1 MNTFDTAYKTD
12 NAPIRLSYHAN
23 VHYNSIVDPY
33 AASIGVGLGLPGFQ
47 PGVRH
52 CFFEDF
58 YHHIS
63 HSLSYSL
70 NDLVFTLILPKI

>member
-47 PGVRH
+47 PGVRTN
-52 CFFEDF
+52 FITQIYLAF
-58 YHHIS
+58 YCK
-63 HSLSYSL
+63 YSTL
-70 NDLVFTLILPKI
+70 NW